1 MHPFIKILL
10 STLYVSETARTR
22 DTATNEAA
30 KDPGPTEL
38 FAVGGA
44 VAVNEDR
51 K

>member
-38 FAVGGA
+38 TFAVGGA
-44 VAVNEDR
+44 VAVNE
-51 K
+51 